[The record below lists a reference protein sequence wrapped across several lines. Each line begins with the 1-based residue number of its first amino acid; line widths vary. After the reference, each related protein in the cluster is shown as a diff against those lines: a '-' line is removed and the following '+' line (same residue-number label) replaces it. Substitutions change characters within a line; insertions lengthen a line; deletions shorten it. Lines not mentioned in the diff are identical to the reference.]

1 MTKQQYQELF
11 NILSPRMQ
19 KQLIEYA
26 DMLDQEQQ
34 ALDDHHNNLDEQIEH
49 GDFKMEGDTL
59 WL

>member
-26 DMLDQEQQ
+26 TQLEREQE

-49 GDFKMEGDTL
+49 GDFIIKGNTL
-59 WL
+59 YL